1 MLIVSMVVMM
11 AVIFG
16 GLILV
21 LRKVLSQNVSLATRH
36 LEELNDD
43 YAKKEAD
50 LKRQLEDVRQKA
62 EEIIRK
68 AHEEAAQAKAQLMK
82 DAEAQK
88 AKLLQETHT
97 QAEELM
103 RQADK
108 SRQLLL
114 DDIKDRI
121 AREAV
126 DKACELIHDTLPEQF
141 KLKVHEHWIEELMG
155 SGLEQLERLKIPE
168 DVKEVKITAAFALE
182 ENQRKNL
189 TGKLKDALNKD
200 ITLKEEIDPRVVA
213 GFIIHIGSLVL
224 DGSLK
229 NKIQERARNV

>member
-1 MLIVSMVVMM
+1 MLIVSMLIMM
-11 AVIFG
+11 VVIFG
-16 GLILV
+16 GLILI

-36 LEELNDD
+36 LDELNDD

-50 LKRQLEDVRQKA
+50 LKRQLDDVRQKS

-68 AHEEAAQAKAQLMK
+68 AQEEAAQARAQMMK

-88 AKLLQETHT
+88 VKLLQETHT

-103 RQADK
+103 QQADK
-108 SRQLLL
+108 SRQMLL
-114 DDIKDRI
+114 DEIKDRI

-126 DKACELIHDTLPEQF
+126 DKACELIQETLPEQF
-141 KLKVHEHWIEELMG
+141 KLKVHEHWMEELMEG
-155 SGLEQLERLKIPE
+155 GFAQLERLKIPE
-168 DVKEVKITAAFALE
+168 DIKEVKIISAFALNE
-182 ENQRKNL
+182 GQRKNL
-189 TGKLKDALNKD
+189 TRKLKDALNKD
-200 ITLKEEIDPRVVA
+200 ISLKEEIDPRVVA

-229 NKIQERARNV
+229 HKIQERARNV

>member
-1 MLIVSMVVMM
+1 MLIVSMLIMM
-11 AVIFG
+11 VVIFG
-16 GLILV
+16 ALILV

-50 LKRQLEDVRQKA
+50 LKRQLEDVRQKS

-68 AHEEAAQAKAQLMK
+68 AQEEAAQAKAQLMK

-103 RQADK
+103 QQADK
-108 SRQLLL
+108 SRQMLL
-114 DDIKDRI
+114 DEIKGRI
-121 AREAV
+121 AKEAV
-126 DKACELIHDTLPEQF
+126 DKACELIQETLPEQF
-141 KLKVHEHWIEELMG
+141 KLKVHEHWMEELME
-155 SGLEQLERLKIPE
+155 SGFAQLERLKVPE
-168 DVKEVKITAAFALE
+168 DIKEVKITCAFALNE
-182 ENQRKNL
+182 GQRKNL
-189 TGKLKDALNKD
+189 TRKLKEALGRD
-200 ITLKEEIDPRVVA
+200 MTLKEEVNPRVVA

-229 NKIQERARNV
+229 HKIQERARNV

>member
-1 MLIVSMVVMM
+1 MLIISMVVMM
-11 AVIFG
+11 VVIFG

-62 EEIIRK
+62 EEIIHN
-68 AHEEAAQAKAQLMK
+68 AQEEAAQAKAQLMK

-103 RQADK
+103 QQADK

-121 AREAV
+121 AKEAV

-141 KLKVHEHWIEELMG
+141 KLKVHEHWIEELME

-189 TGKLKDALNKD
+189 TRKLKDALNKD

-213 GFIIHIGSLVL
+213 GFIIHLGSLVL

-229 NKIQERARNV
+229 NKIQERARNA

>member
-1 MLIVSMVVMM
+1 MLIVSMLVMM
-11 AVIFG
+11 VVIFG
-16 GLILV
+16 ALILV

-43 YAKKEAD
+43 YAQKEAD
-50 LKRQLEDVRQKA
+50 LKRQLDDVRQKA
-62 EEIIRK
+62 DEIVRK
-68 AHEEAAQAKAQLMK
+68 AQEEAAQARAQLMK

-103 RQADK
+103 QQADK

-126 DKACELIHDTLPEQF
+126 DKACELIQETLPEPF
-141 KLKVHEHWIEELMG
+141 KLKVHEHWMEELME
-155 SGLEQLERLKIPE
+155 SGFAQLERLKVPE
-168 DVKEVKITAAFALE
+168 DIREVKITCAFALNE
-182 ENQRKNL
+182 GQQKNL
-189 TGKLKDALNKD
+189 TRKLKEALGKE
-200 ITLKEEIDPRVVA
+200 ITLKEEVDPRVVA

-229 NKIQERARNV
+229 HKIQERARNA

>member
-1 MLIVSMVVMM
+1 M
-11 AVIFG
+11 
-16 GLILV
+16 
-21 LRKVLSQNVSLATRH
+21 
-36 LEELNDD
+36 
-43 YAKKEAD
+43 
-50 LKRQLEDVRQKA
+50 RQKA

-68 AHEEAAQAKAQLMK
+68 AQEEAAQAKAQLMK

-103 RQADK
+103 QQADK

-141 KLKVHEHWIEELMG
+141 KLKVHEHWIEELMD

-189 TGKLKDALNKD
+189 TRKLKDALNKD

>member
-1 MLIVSMVVMM
+1 MLVVSMLVMM
-11 AVIFG
+11 VVIFG

-50 LKRQLEDVRQKA
+50 LKRQLEDVRQKS
-62 EEIIRK
+62 EEIIRN
-68 AHEEAAQAKAQLMK
+68 AQEEAQQSKAQLMK

-108 SRQLLL
+108 SRQMLL

-121 AREAV
+121 AKEAV
-126 DKACELIHDTLPEQF
+126 DKACELIHDSLPEQF
-141 KLKVHEHWIEELMG
+141 KLKVHEHWIEELMD

-168 DVKEVKITAAFALE
+168 DVKEVRITAAFALE

-189 TGKLKDALNKD
+189 TRKLKDALNKD

>member
-11 AVIFG
+11 VVIFG

-36 LEELNDD
+36 LDELNDD

-50 LKRQLEDVRQKA
+50 LKRQLDDVRQKS

-68 AHEEAAQAKAQLMK
+68 AQEEAAQARAQMMK

-88 AKLLQETHT
+88 VKLLQETHT

-103 RQADK
+103 QQADK
-108 SRQLLL
+108 SRQMLL
-114 DDIKDRI
+114 DEIKDRI

-126 DKACELIHDTLPEQF
+126 DKACELIQETLPEQF
-141 KLKVHEHWIEELMG
+141 KLKVHEHWMEELME
-155 SGLEQLERLKIPE
+155 SGFAQLERLKIPE
-168 DVKEVKITAAFALE
+168 DIKEVKIISAFALNE
-182 ENQRKNL
+182 GQRKNL
-189 TGKLKDALNKD
+189 TRKLKDALNKD
-200 ITLKEEIDPRVVA
+200 ISLKEEIDPRVVA

-229 NKIQERARNV
+229 HKIQERARNV

>member
-1 MLIVSMVVMM
+1 MLIVSMLIMM
-11 AVIFG
+11 VVIFG
-16 GLILV
+16 GLILI

-36 LEELNDD
+36 LDELNDD

-50 LKRQLEDVRQKA
+50 LKRQLDDVRQKS

-68 AHEEAAQAKAQLMK
+68 AQEEAAQARAQMMK

-88 AKLLQETHT
+88 VKLLQETHT

-103 RQADK
+103 QQADK
-108 SRQLLL
+108 SRQMLL
-114 DDIKDRI
+114 DEIKDRI

-126 DKACELIHDTLPEQF
+126 DKACELIQETLPEQF
-141 KLKVHEHWIEELMG
+141 KLKVHEHWMEELME
-155 SGLEQLERLKIPE
+155 SGFAQLERLKIPE
-168 DVKEVKITAAFALE
+168 DIKEVKIISAFALNE
-182 ENQRKNL
+182 GQRKNL
-189 TGKLKDALNKD
+189 TRKLKDALNKD
-200 ITLKEEIDPRVVA
+200 ISLKEEIDPRVVA

-229 NKIQERARNV
+229 HKIQERARNV

>member
-11 AVIFG
+11 VVIFG
-16 GLILV
+16 ALILV

-50 LKRQLEDVRQKA
+50 LKRQLEDVRQKS

-68 AHEEAAQAKAQLMK
+68 AQEEAQQSKAQLMK
-82 DAEAQK
+82 EAEAQK
-88 AKLLQETHT
+88 VKLLQETHT

-103 RQADK
+103 QQADK
-108 SRQLLL
+108 SRQMLL
-114 DDIKDRI
+114 DEIKDRI

-126 DKACELIHDTLPEQF
+126 DKACELIQETLPEQF
-141 KLKVHEHWIEELMG
+141 KLKVHEHWMEELME
-155 SGLEQLERLKIPE
+155 SGFAQLERLKIPE
-168 DVKEVKITAAFALE
+168 DIKEVKIISAFALNE
-182 ENQRKNL
+182 GQRKNL
-189 TGKLKDALNKD
+189 TRKLKDALNKD
-200 ITLKEEIDPRVVA
+200 ISLKEEIDPRVVA

-229 NKIQERARNV
+229 HKIQERARNV

>member
-1 MLIVSMVVMM
+1 MLIVSMLVMM
-11 AVIFG
+11 VVIFG
-16 GLILV
+16 ALILV

-43 YAKKEAD
+43 YAQKEAD
-50 LKRQLEDVRQKA
+50 LKRQLDDVRQKA
-62 EEIIRK
+62 DEIVRK
-68 AHEEAAQAKAQLMK
+68 AQEEAAQAKAQLMK

-103 RQADK
+103 QQADK

-126 DKACELIHDTLPEQF
+126 DKACELIQETLPEQF
-141 KLKVHEHWIEELMG
+141 KLKVHEHWMEELMEG
-155 SGLEQLERLKIPE
+155 GFAQMERLKVPE
-168 DVKEVKITAAFALE
+168 DIREVKITCAFALNE
-182 ENQRKNL
+182 GQRRNL
-189 TGKLKDALNKD
+189 IRKLKEALGKE
-200 ITLKEEIDPRVVA
+200 ITLKEEVDPRVVA

-229 NKIQERARNV
+229 HKIQERARNA

>member
-11 AVIFG
+11 VVIFG
-16 GLILV
+16 ALILV

-68 AHEEAAQAKAQLMK
+68 AQEEAAQAKAQLMK

-141 KLKVHEHWIEELMG
+141 KLKVHEHWIEELMD

-168 DVKEVKITAAFALE
+168 DVKEVKITAAFAFE

-189 TGKLKDALNKD
+189 TGKLRDALNKD
-200 ITLKEEIDPRVVA
+200 IILTEEIDPRLVA

-229 NKIQERARNV
+229 QKIQERARNV